1 MTASMD
7 DGYNNDLGLLDSEVD
22 PERKSRH
29 QRTARVA
36 MNYWVPRRIVGNE
49 LEGQKVLRPRIRARD
64 PRVAARTMKQPR
76 PDLGPPLP

>member
-36 MNYWVPRRIVGNE
+36 MNYWLPQRIVGNE
-49 LEGQKVLRPRIRARD
+49 LEGRKCFVQEFVPETLALLLVP
-64 PRVAARTMKQPR
+64 
-76 PDLGPPLP
+76 